1 MSESKIKLCAFADEA
16 DPMLD
21 GQIDAMKANGISLLE
36 IRGVDKK
43 NISAVTVEEAKIINS
58 KLSDNGISVWSLGS
72 PAGKIKI
79 NDDFA
84 KETETFKRMLEVGAI
99 LDAKC
104 VRLFS
109 FFGTESKQE
118 YFDEVCE
125 KLNKYVELCKP
136 YGIIP
141 CHENEKAIYGE
152 NAKQCLDILKA
163 VPGLKAVFDPANFVQ
178 CGQDT
183 LEAWDMLKEYVYYGH
198 IKDAEKDG
206 TVVPPGTGI
215 GHIPEYLPDFSARGC
230 SVLTLEP
237 HLTEFVGLNDLE
249 EEGARSNVG
258 KIAFKNNR
266 EAFDYAVNSLK
277 NIITSLNL

>member
-1 MSESKIKLCAFADEA
+1 MNKSKIKLCAFADEA

-21 GQIDAMKANGISLLE
+21 GQIEAMKANGISLLE
-36 IRGVDKK
+36 IRGVNKK
-43 NISAVTVEEAKIINS
+43 NISAVTVDEAKEIKS
-58 KLSDNGISVWSLGS
+58 MLADNDISVWSLGS

-79 NDDFA
+79 NDDFS
-84 KETETFKRMLEVGAI
+84 KEIETFKRMLEVGAV
-99 LDAKC
+99 LDVKC

-152 NAKQCLDILKA
+152 KARQCLDILQA
-163 VPGLKAVFDPANFVQ
+163 VPGLQAVFDPANFVQ

-198 IKDAEKDG
+198 IKDAASDG
-206 TVVPPGTGI
+206 TVVPPGMGI
-215 GHIPEYLPDFSARGC
+215 GHISEYLPDFADRGC
-230 SVLTLEP
+230 TVLTLEP

-277 NIITSLNL
+277 DIINYLNI